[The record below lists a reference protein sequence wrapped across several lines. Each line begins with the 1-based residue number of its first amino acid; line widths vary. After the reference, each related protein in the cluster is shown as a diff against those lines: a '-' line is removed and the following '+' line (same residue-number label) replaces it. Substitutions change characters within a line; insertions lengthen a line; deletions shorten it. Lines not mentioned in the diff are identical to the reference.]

1 MQKSREV
8 VRKYLKQQ
16 WDTMVHILGDPYD
29 KSSEKEKEARLNFV
43 AFEEAL
49 SFPYNQKLAYFPADI
64 SLKEE
69 AGGTGRARGEFGEGS
84 LIAFDWGKQVAAHQ
98 SAMLA
103 SLYARQEFIR
113 AAARMPMTLFVGP
126 SPSPTTDLNPTP
138 FPTKGTLLT
147 SEKFSRV
154 VFSGFIDGELEYVAV
169 VQLSRTYPQNAVVR
183 MWSNYEGDDK
193 KKGLVD
199 AILAMKKRWVEI
211 AGGGKDNLGK
221 ILFQRGSYA
230 KKGGIPLLT
239 SGLDRPEDTQGM
251 YIKQVDSVSDMWAN
265 VIAATASDK
274 HGDTNL
280 LDTTTG
286 KKLWKQEGTDANDVG
301 MAGDEWLAA
310 MLALRR
316 IPYIVK
322 NENSEHSNK
331 DPFPHALTTGE
342 AKLVKDMMAAIII
355 ARKTKTSQNNNPEKS
370 DDADSIPSLGK
381 LSNTKQMDSR
391 RRRVV
396 FSETAKWW

>member
-1 MQKSREV
+1 MATHIPNSRMV

-16 WDTMVHILGDPYD
+16 WDTMVGILGNPLDG
-29 KSSEKEKEARLNFV
+29 KLEKRKNARLNFV
-43 AFEEAL
+43 AFEKAL
-49 SFPYNQKLAYFPADI
+49 SFPYNRKLAYFPVDI
-64 SLKEE
+64 SLADVAK
-69 AGGTGRARGEFGEGS
+69 TGRARGEFGQGS
-84 LIAFDWGKQVAAHQ
+84 LLPFNWQKQLAAHQ

-126 SPSPTTDLNPTP
+126 QRPDENPRYP
-138 FPTKGTLLT
+138 GKTLLT

-154 VFSGFIDGELEYVAV
+154 VFSGFVDTDDGKTLEYVAV
-169 VQLSRTYPQNAVVR
+169 AQLSRTYPQTAVVR
-183 MWSNYEGDDK
+183 VWSAYEKDDEEK
-193 KKGLVD
+193 ASAFVIK
-199 AILAMKKRWVEI
+199 AMKARWLEI
-211 AGGGKDNLGK
+211 AGNDRKQGN
-221 ILFQRGSYA
+221 ILFQRGKDA
-230 KKGGIPLLT
+230 DKGIPLLT
-239 SGLDRPEDTQGM
+239 SGLEREDTRTM
-251 YIKQVDSVSDMWAN
+251 YMKRVGNRNDIWSN

-280 LDTTTG
+280 LDTADR
-286 KKLWKQEGTDANDVG
+286 KKLWKKEGLDADDVG
-301 MAGDEWLAA
+301 MQGWQWIAA

-322 NENSEHSNK
+322 SEKSEDSNK

-355 ARKTKTSQNNNPEKS
+355 ARKTRTSQNNNPEKS
-370 DDADSIPSLGK
+370 DDDDSIPISGK